1 MARKAKRLG
10 STRTRVLL
18 GILAG
23 TSALVVAIALAA
35 YLVDGNWRRPP
46 QELAPRMGLLN
57 HAVAFWTLR
66 VLGVFGGWLVP
77 VALAATS
84 ARLLMHRALPGTGP
98 RNLIVALAGAALL
111 SAAIALP
118 GTESSPARAV
128 LAGYLGTGILRGLRV
143 LFGGIGAGVVLVGA
157 SVAFLAAVGMPVF
170 APLARFA
177 PALAG
182 IGRRLAAAPGVAGRF
197 LREAFPPGEAA
208 PAPEQR
214 GARQDDE
221 GQVDAEERPEYEL
234 EPAGDW
240 GGTGEVDREEPEE
253 SEAGR
258 PTPLPPTVP
267 VVVLPPA
274 GGPAERR
281 PAPSSIEI
289 LGEMQ
294 VDPRHPYQRPP
305 RDFLEEDDDREGAH
319 AERVELLEQA
329 RVLETALRNFGVKG
343 KVTQV
348 QPGPVITRYEIEPA
362 PGQKVAPIA
371 GLSDDL
377 ALALRAK
384 QIRIVA
390 PIPGKAA
397 VGIEVPNG
405 APRVVRLGSLLDTE
419 EYHSGSLLNIALGRT
434 ISGEPYYVALDTLPH
449 LLVAG
454 STGSGKSVCINTI
467 IASIIFRAGPEDVR
481 FIMID
486 PKMLELTTYVGIP
499 HLVPPVV
506 SQAKDT
512 VRILKWVVG
521 EMESRYRALAHVGVR
536 SIVDHNKRLVEE
548 GSPKLPYL
556 VVIID
561 ELADLMLSNVRGEIE
576 ESIARLAQMARAV
589 GIHLVV
595 ATQRPSVDV
604 ITGVIKANFPSRIAF
619 QVPTRT
625 DSRTILDSMGAERLL
640 GKGDMLYLGV
650 GMSEPV
656 RVHGAFISTEETN
669 DVVEWLKM
677 RSPRAASMP
686 DEEGGPAL
694 DEGTDLFPRDR
705 EDDLFEEASRIL
717 VAHQQGSISL
727 LQRRLK
733 VGYARAARLVDMMEE
748 AGIVGPFTGS
758 KAREIL
764 VPNLEE
770 LAKKLADAKRAPLGG
785 RAP

>member
-1 MARKAKRLG
+1 MARKTKGSG

-35 YLVDGNWRRPP
+35 YLVDGNWRRPAE
-46 QELAPRMGLLN
+46 ELAPRMGLLN

-77 VALAATS
+77 VALAFTS
-84 ARLLMHRALPGTGP
+84 ARLLVRRSLGGP
-98 RNLIVALAGAALL
+98 RHLIIALAGAALL
-111 SAAIALP
+111 SAIVALP
-118 GTESSPARAV
+118 GTEASPWRAV
-128 LAGYLGTGILRGLRV
+128 FAGYLGTGIVRGLRI
-143 LFGGIGAGVVLVGA
+143 LFGGVGAGVVLAGA
-157 SVAFLAAVGMPVF
+157 SLAFLAAVGLPIF
-170 APLARFA
+170 APLARFG
-177 PALAG
+177 PALATL
-182 IGRRLAAAPGVAGRF
+182 GRRALAAPGAALRF

-208 PAPEQR
+208 PASAQEPDDR
-214 GARQDDE
+214 ARDEEDLAEDRAPPVHEFEPAAEWDEDDAE
-221 GQVDAEERPEYEL
+221 REEDAEESRSVRAAPGA
-234 EPAGDW
+234 P
-240 GGTGEVDREEPEE
+240 
-253 SEAGR
+253 S
-258 PTPLPPTVP
+258 VP

-274 GGPAERR
+274 GDPAARR

-289 LGEMQ
+289 LGEIQ

-305 RDFLEEDDDREGAH
+305 LDFLDQDDDREDAH
-319 AERVELLEQA
+319 AEREELLEQA

-405 APRVVRLGSLLDTE
+405 ASRVVRLGSLLDTE
-419 EYHSGSLLNIALGRT
+419 EYHDGSLLNIALGRT
-434 ISGEPYYVALDTLPH
+434 ISGEPYYVALDALPH

-454 STGSGKSVCINTI
+454 STGSGKSVCINAI

-625 DSRTILDSMGAERLL
+625 DSRTILDSIGAERLL

-677 RSPRAASMP
+677 RSPRAAAPP
-686 DEEGGPAL
+686 DEDGSAL
-694 DEGTDLFPRDR
+694 DEGPDLFPRDR

-733 VGYARAARLVDMMEE
+733 VGYARAARLVDMMEQ

-770 LAKKLADAKRAPLGG
+770 LEKKFAEAKRSPLGG
-785 RAP
+785 RAT

>member
-1 MARKAKRLG
+1 
-10 STRTRVLL
+10 
-18 GILAG
+18 
-23 TSALVVAIALAA
+23 LVI
-35 YLVDGNWRRPP
+35 
-46 QELAPRMGLLN
+46 
-57 HAVAFWTLR
+57 
-66 VLGVFGGWLVP
+66 
-77 VALAATS
+77 
-84 ARLLMHRALPGTGP
+84 
-98 RNLIVALAGAALL
+98 ALAGAALL
-111 SAAIALP
+111 SAIVALP
-118 GTESSPARAV
+118 GTDAPWRAV
-128 LAGYLGTGILRGLRV
+128 FAGNLGTGIVRGLRI
-143 LFGGIGAGVVLVGA
+143 LFGGVGAAVVLGGA
-157 SVAFLAAVGMPVF
+157 SLAYLAAVGLPIF

-177 PALAG
+177 PALAAL
-182 IGRRLAAAPGVAGRF
+182 GRRALDAPLAAVRF
-197 LREAFPPGEAA
+197 LREAFAPGEPA
-208 PAPEQR
+208 PAEPAR
-214 GARQDDE
+214 GSDRDVDADEEDARADE
-221 GQVDAEERPEYEL
+221 GGETFDEVDADFDADQEPLEAAEETEQSGAGAPE
-234 EPAGDW
+234 
-240 GGTGEVDREEPEE
+240 
-253 SEAGR
+253 
-258 PTPLPPTVP
+258 TVP

-274 GGPAERR
+274 GGPPERR
-281 PAPSSIEI
+281 PAPSPIEI
-289 LGEMQ
+289 LRDIQ
-294 VDPRHPYQRPP
+294 VDPSHPYQRPP
-305 RDFLEEDDDREGAH
+305 RDFLEPDEDRDDSH
-319 AERVELLEQA
+319 AEREELLEKA

-405 APRVVRLGSLLDTE
+405 ASRVVRLGSLLDTE
-419 EYHSGSLLNIALGRT
+419 EYEDGSLLNIALGRT
-434 ISGEPYYVALDTLPH
+434 ISGEPFYVALDTLPH

-454 STGSGKSVCINTI
+454 STGSGKSVCINSI

-521 EMESRYRALAHVGVR
+521 EMEARYRALAHVGVR
-536 SIVDHNKRLVEE
+536 SIVDHNKRLMEE

-625 DSRTILDSMGAERLL
+625 DSRTILDAIGAERLL
-640 GKGDMLYLGV
+640 GRGDMLYLGV

-677 RSPRAASMP
+677 RSPRPAVDP
-686 DEEGGPAL
+686 EDDGPAM
-694 DEGTDLFPRDR
+694 DEGADLFPRDR
-705 EDDLFEEASRIL
+705 EDGLFEEASRIL

-764 VPNLEE
+764 VPSLEE
-770 LAKKLADAKRAPLGG
+770 LEKKLADGKRSPLG
-785 RAP
+785 RAT

>member
-1 MARKAKRLG
+1 MGRKARRTG
-10 STRTRVLL
+10 SARTRVLL
-18 GILAG
+18 GIVAG

-35 YLVDGNWRRPP
+35 YLVDGNWRRTPE
-46 QELAPRMGLLN
+46 ELAPRMGLLN

-77 VALAATS
+77 VTLAALS
-84 ARLLMHRALPGTGP
+84 ARLLIRRALPGTGA
-98 RNLIVALAGAALL
+98 RHLVIALAGAALL
-111 SAAIALP
+111 SAIVALP
-118 GTESSPARAV
+118 GTDAPWRAV
-128 LAGYLGTGILRGLRV
+128 FAGYLGTGIVRGLRI
-143 LFGGIGAGVVLVGA
+143 LFGGVGAAVVLGGA
-157 SVAFLAAVGMPVF
+157 SLAYLAAVGLPIF
-170 APLARFA
+170 APLARFG
-177 PALAG
+177 PALATL
-182 IGRRLAAAPGVAGRF
+182 GRRALDAPLAAVRF

-208 PAPEQR
+208 PA
-214 GARQDDE
+214 
-221 GQVDAEERPEYEL
+221 
-234 EPAGDW
+234 EPARGSDSDVDPD
-240 GGTGEVDREEPEE
+240 GGEEPFDEEDAGFDADEE
-253 SEAGR
+253 SLEAAEDEPSGAGA
-258 PTPLPPTVP
+258 PETVP

-274 GGPAERR
+274 GGPPERR
-281 PAPSSIEI
+281 PAPSPIEI
-289 LGEMQ
+289 LRDIQ
-294 VDPRHPYQRPP
+294 VDPSHPYQRPP
-305 RDFLEEDDDREGAH
+305 RDFLEPDDDRDDSH
-319 AERVELLEQA
+319 AEREELLEKA

-405 APRVVRLGSLLDTE
+405 AARVVRLGSLLDTE
-419 EYHSGSLLNIALGRT
+419 EYEDGSLLNIALGRT
-434 ISGEPYYVALDTLPH
+434 ISGEPFYVALDTLPH

-454 STGSGKSVCINTI
+454 STGSGKSVCINSI

-521 EMESRYRALAHVGVR
+521 EMEARYRALAHVGVR
-536 SIVDHNKRLVEE
+536 SIVDHNKRLMEE

-625 DSRTILDSMGAERLL
+625 DSRTILDGIGAERLL

-677 RSPRAASMP
+677 RSPRPAVDPEDDGPSM
-686 DEEGGPAL
+686 
-694 DEGTDLFPRDR
+694 DEGADLFPRDR

-764 VPNLEE
+764 VPSLEE
-770 LAKKLADAKRAPLGG
+770 LEKKLAEGKRSPLG
-785 RAP
+785 RAT